1 MNSFFVLLVLHS
13 ANSFKLPVNWV
24 LTIYGK
30 SDGKGE
36 ISRVAP
42 EISSSSRDVIVLRWL
57 GGQRT
62 FVRFLPIRWFNFPI
76 ASRFGKHPEIWAC
89 NPIIQCCVVH

>member
-1 MNSFFVLLVLHS
+1 MNSFFVLVLHS

-57 GGQRT
+57 GGWSKNVYSIFT
-62 FVRFLPIRWFNFPI
+62 
-76 ASRFGKHPEIWAC
+76 
-89 NPIIQCCVVH
+89 NPMV